1 MGSLRGMVGY
11 HVKNTEGDTSG
22 NSPCGSKESLGV
34 ARMGSPCNNLPY
46 KSNGEHMGTT
56 KKSDTEARVEQ
67 VRNQLPS
74 EALLADG
81 FDEAILGVCHRYG
94 QEPVA
99 AYDYERCISILMKD
113 MSWEQAEEHFQYN
126 VIGAWVGEFTPVF
139 IYTVFT
145 EREKS
150 VLLPS

>member
-1 MGSLRGMVGY
+1 
-11 HVKNTEGDTSG
+11 
-22 NSPCGSKESLGV
+22 
-34 ARMGSPCNNLPY
+34 MGSPCNDLPY
-46 KSNGEHMGTT
+46 KSKGKHMGTT
-56 KKSDTEARVEQ
+56 KKSETEARVAQ
-67 VRNQLPS
+67 VRDQLPD

-81 FDEAILGVCHRYG
+81 FDEAVLGVCHRYG

-113 MSWEQAEEHFQYN
+113 MSWEEAEEHFQYN
-126 VIGAWVGEFTPVF
+126 VIGAWLGEFTPVF
-139 IYTVFT
+139 IFTVFT